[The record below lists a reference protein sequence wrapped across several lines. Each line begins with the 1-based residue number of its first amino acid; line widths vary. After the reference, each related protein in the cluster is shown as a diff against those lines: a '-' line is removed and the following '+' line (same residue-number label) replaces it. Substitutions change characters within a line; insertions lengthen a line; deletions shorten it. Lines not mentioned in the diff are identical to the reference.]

1 MASKAFLARTMVKTE
16 ATKVQNPGMPSGKRV
31 NRETLTPFDITN
43 YKGSARSGGLPAL
56 THRAEA
62 EEEAFCNHLHTVR
75 LQPTVFLRKGEGL
88 GGQSN
93 AAAAVEA
100 KQRKAVHRVAPV
112 LHKVRRR
119 AARRRPTG
127 LGGWRWR
134 THPPS
139 LTSLPAS
146 PRPFTRRPSAL

>member
-43 YKGSARSGGLPAL
+43 YKGTARSGGLPAL

-112 LHKVRRR
+112 LHKVRGPRG
-119 AARRRPTG
+119 APAETG
-127 LGGWRWR
+127 PQA
-134 THPPS
+134 HSPS
-139 LTSLPAS
+139 PAFTA
-146 PRPFTRRPSAL
+146 PFFPIFSV